1 MRGLEARME
10 DSRLPPPA
18 VELRKGLVPVLPQNG
33 AAGCD
38 PREFLNREREEHRR
52 ECLVRE
58 AAWEEEVFE
67 ALSTADA
74 ERKRVVSRGSSSKA
88 EPRARAYA
96 VEAMEAS
103 ARSGWLSRE
112 QLAANEFAK
121 RVGFERGVGLP
132 AAAIAQ
138 WKRNGGNGQQGQQ
151 PQQQQQQQSGKV
163 MERLRDLA
171 T

>member
-1 MRGLEARME
+1 MNLTSTVLSCIMCLCKRYQIPFTLLPFFAIFLPLAISNFHVFPFFFRHFFLLEN
-10 DSRLPPPA
+10 
-18 VELRKGLVPVLPQNG
+18 Q
-33 AAGCD
+33 
-38 PREFLNREREEHRR
+38 
-52 ECLVRE
+52 
-58 AAWEEEVFE
+58 
-67 ALSTADA
+67 